1 MSKDR
6 GTVTGQIVLVGSCL
20 QFPAKEKGQA
30 YFQPIDSVNDTKTRP
45 HETPITNES
54 YNNRRPAPAVCA
66 SCVRIPECF

>member
-30 YFQPIDSVNDTKTRP
+30 YFSTNWLRKRHKNPPTWDTDNQW
-45 HETPITNES
+45 EL
-54 YNNRRPAPAVCA
+54 
-66 SCVRIPECF
+66 